1 MKLIEVFQGR
11 LEKVSEELMPQLQE
25 TWVDLR
31 KRLDGL
37 NCSLAKSAVPEKR
50 RSRVSELSLQE
61 KAEKAGQGKAPVASV
76 KSRGKRAAA
85 K

>member
-1 MKLIEVFQGR
+1 MKLIDVFQGR
-11 LEKVSEELMPQLQE
+11 LERVSEEVLPQLQE
-25 TWVDLR
+25 AWVDLR

-37 NCSLAKSAVPEKR
+37 NCSLANKAVPETR

-61 KAEKAGQGKAPVASV
+61 KAEKAGQGKAAMTAI
-76 KSRGKRAAA
+76 KSPGKRSSA